1 METPPLPKRPPL
13 GRQVLAVVFALL
25 ALSAW
30 WEVVNDVI
38 GTNDSPRILA
48 LLQTIVGAM
57 AAAAA
62 WGSWK
67 GARWAPAFALL
78 YGVIA
83 GGMVASLGPMLDLPA
98 GDRIRVNVADGLPP
112 VAVDADQIQRVLAN
126 VLDNALKYSAAG
138 VEVLA
143 HTDGVRVLVDVLD
156 EGGAPIRPGL
166 GLGLTIAHGFAEA
179 NGATLELLPRE
190 GGGTRARLS
199 LPMQRIPEAVAT

>member
-98 GDRIRVNVADGLPP
+98 ESRRGLWTGGVMVLIFGIVTAWWLRRSLIR
-112 VAVDADQIQRVLAN
+112 
-126 VLDNALKYSAAG
+126 
-138 VEVLA
+138 E
-143 HTDGVRVLVDVLD
+143 
-156 EGGAPIRPGL
+156 
-166 GLGLTIAHGFAEA
+166 
-179 NGATLELLPRE
+179 
-190 GGGTRARLS
+190 RARETS
-199 LPMQRIPEAVAT
+199 HIVGFD